1 MDDCLKEINFGTW
14 ENLGISKSN
23 FEIPDKNFIL
33 FYFTQIH
40 FYWKNH
46 MMFAGEQK
54 SFIQIITN
62 PEYQDKSILL
72 SIHGFTLQCLLR
84 QIYEDKS
91 DF

>member
-23 FEIPDKNFIL
+23 FEISDKNFIL
-33 FYFTQIH
+33 HRSIFIG
-40 FYWKNH
+40 KNH

>member
-1 MDDCLKEINFGTW
+1 
-14 ENLGISKSN
+14 
-23 FEIPDKNFIL
+23 
-33 FYFTQIH
+33 
-40 FYWKNH
+40 

-91 DF
+91 DFWHGKIPDNCVVNIVEVIDGKGILVGDDLIFYNQSLAVNPYKPI

>member
-1 MDDCLKEINFGTW
+1 
-14 ENLGISKSN
+14 
-23 FEIPDKNFIL
+23 
-33 FYFTQIH
+33 
-40 FYWKNH
+40 